1 MVRHADME
9 ATVMR
14 EEVHTHR
21 SLEGGILHRSQA
33 NTGKH
38 QVQPGGRGGLG
49 QSVAQSLYWGA
60 SRKERVSQ
68 GMVVE

>member
-21 SLEGGILHRSQA
+21 SLEGGILHRIQA

-49 QSVAQSLYWGA
+49 QSVTQGLHWGA
-60 SRKERVSQ
+60 RRKERVRQ
-68 GMVVE
+68 GMPVE

>member
-9 ATVMR
+9 AIVMR
-14 EEVHTHR
+14 EVHTHR
-21 SLEGGILHRSQA
+21 CLEGGILHRSQA

-49 QSVAQSLYWGA
+49 QSVAQGLHWGA
-60 SRKERVSQ
+60 CRKERVRQ
-68 GMVVE
+68 GMLVE

>member
-1 MVRHADME
+1 MVRHTDME
-9 ATVMR
+9 ATIMR

-33 NTGKH
+33 NTVKY
-38 QVQPGGRGGLG
+38 QVQPGGRGG

-60 SRKERVSQ
+60 SRKERMRQ
-68 GMVVE
+68 GMR